1 MVWADLC
8 HILLLQ
14 LMLTHKAGFHLD
26 DDVQAINIR
35 QNTLTHTCYTVICM
49 DIYKNTH
56 KQHTHK
62 PINTHTIED

>member
-49 DIYKNTH
+49 DIYKNT
-56 KQHTHK
+56 QTAHTQT
-62 PINTHTIED
+62 NTHTIED